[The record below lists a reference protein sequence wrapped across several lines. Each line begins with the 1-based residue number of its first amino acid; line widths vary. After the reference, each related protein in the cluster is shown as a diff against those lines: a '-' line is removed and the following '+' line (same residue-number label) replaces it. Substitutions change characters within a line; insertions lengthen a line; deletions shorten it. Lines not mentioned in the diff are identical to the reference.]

1 MDKVKKISKYVMNFL
16 AMINLAII
24 KLSPIWDWHLEKVS
38 ETITVIMA
46 IIGIYLV
53 GGKLFTMANKEDED
67 KEEII

>member
-24 KLSPIWDWHLEKVS
+24 KLSS

>member
-1 MDKVKKISKYVMNFL
+1 MEEKRLKENNKTHKMSPTEYSMNYKI
-16 AMINLAII
+16 
-24 KLSPIWDWHLEKVS
+24 LEKVS